1 MEDSY
6 SHESD
11 ENDEDDVDYDGVTK
25 YEEECLD
32 NYNDDNYER

>member
-6 SHESD
+6 SHDSD
-11 ENDEDDVDYDGVTK
+11 DNDEDDVDYDGATK

-32 NYNDDNYER
+32 NYNDDDYKR